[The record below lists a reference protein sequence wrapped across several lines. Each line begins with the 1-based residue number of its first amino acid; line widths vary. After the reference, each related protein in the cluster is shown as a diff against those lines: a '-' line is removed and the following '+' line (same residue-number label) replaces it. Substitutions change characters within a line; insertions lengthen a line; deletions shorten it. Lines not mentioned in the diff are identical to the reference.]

1 MSTAIKDVV
10 ESPRAVKALAEAGYV
25 TIDDLDGVPVESL
38 ATLKGVGQVT
48 LDALLRAKNGP
59 EPEAPVEEPQWDE
72 GPHPIHLDSPVQELA
87 LRLTEAGEER
97 QGRRVRVINP
107 IFLEFK
113 GGEAQLRRKDYLLA
127 KYSGDRAAAKAESLT
142 DAPWRLDAIR
152 WLQAKPGYN
161 KSFFILT
168 D

>member
-25 TIDDLDGVPVESL
+25 AIDDLDGVPVESL

-127 KYSGDRAAAKAESLT
+127 KHSGDRAAAKAESLT